1 MTTKMTRRTFLKG
14 AAAAAAAVS
23 LSGLLTGCGGD
34 QELPDN
40 AVQLGVFNVS
50 IYGLNVDQGAELGGN
65 AGAITGT
72 VKIRFSD
79 SGSSTQAV
87 PYRGMFNA
95 TVGSS
100 NLNQVAPTGTLV
112 VSDALLGKPFATK
125 EKDLKLSFP
134 DVATREAYQSGKP
147 AYLTITINNITGVL
161 YLVKRGDGYVAT
173 KTVGSSDQEPFAPGT
188 LKRVPGAFCRS
199 AQGQK
204 DGFGQFFRQCKE
216 MCHGFHRQFTSSLQR
231 PGPAPKVLP
240 AFCPRMVAA
249 MAGVRYNKAVPKET
263 QQETP
268 GGCPARSGGKYYE
281 KDHAS
286 FVPGCLRH
294 RGSRCCSDRLRRFRF
309 FCYGIH
315 RFFRCREH
323 CCRHPERQCGHRRF
337 HLHEE
342 RHRCP
347 DRRLCRG

>member
-23 LSGLLTGCGGD
+23 LSGLLTGCGD

-40 AVQLGVFNVS
+40 EIQIGAYTVKVYDLD
-50 IYGLNVDQGAELGGN
+50 VDQGTEMN
-65 AGAITGT
+65 KAGAITGT

-95 TVGSS
+95 TVGGS

-125 EKDLKLSFP
+125 EVTLKLSFP

-173 KTVGSSDQEPFAPGT
+173 KTVG
-188 LKRVPGAFCRS
+188 
-199 AQGQK
+199 
-204 DGFGQFFRQCKE
+204 
-216 MCHGFHRQFTSSLQR
+216 
-231 PGPAPKVLP
+231 
-240 AFCPRMVAA
+240 
-249 MAGVRYNKAVPKET
+249 
-263 QQETP
+263 
-268 GGCPARSGGKYYE
+268 
-281 KDHAS
+281 
-286 FVPGCLRH
+286 
-294 RGSRCCSDRLRRFRF
+294 
-309 FCYGIH
+309 
-315 RFFRCREH
+315 
-323 CCRHPERQCGHRRF
+323 
-337 HLHEE
+337 
-342 RHRCP
+342 
-347 DRRLCRG
+347 